1 MANFKITRIVTV
13 VALSFS
19 LPALAQQIHVSPA
32 AEVVEGTALKIRL
45 SELPPLTTIRVLS
58 SRLARGM
65 GLQQPHQG
73 EAWFTSNAVGEL
85 DLGSQAP
92 ERGTY
97 SGADVRGLFWSMQP
111 AAPTAAL
118 PPLDPKHPG
127 EVWLQAFAGERLL
140 VQKKLVL
147 RPFAPEVQSR
157 LVAEFP
163 GARYAVGPGTHK
175 RGAIIV
181 LGGSEGG
188 SIAAR
193 TTTPLLAS
201 QGYAVLGL
209 PYYSPPNWGAKGL
222 EPAELPELP
231 SSFADIELDRLNQA
245 REWLARQPEV
255 DPERIA
261 VYGVSKGAEF
271 ALAAAARMSWIRAV
285 VAYVPSD
292 VIWEGWGVG
301 VAEADKRSSFA
312 WKGKPLAWQPYTGMA
327 EETAGFASGAA
338 VHIRRPMDQ
347 GRAAHP
353 ERLAAARIAVENYRG
368 PLLMVAGSDDQMW
381 DSAGM
386 ARNIEASRK
395 ALGLPTISLIYSG
408 AGHALSASGW
418 APTTGHNLGAM
429 KLGGSPAVDAHAQAD
444 AWPQMLAF
452 LRQHLDKPAFTSEL
466 SR

>member
-1 MANFKITRIVTV
+1 MPNITRIAITA
-13 VALSFS
+13 ALAIS
-19 LPALAQQIHVSPA
+19 LPALAQQIQVSPA
-32 AEVVEGTALKIRL
+32 AEVVEGTALSLRL
-45 SELPPLTTIRVLS
+45 SELPPLTSIRIVS

-65 GLQQPHQG
+65 TPQQPHQA
-73 EAWFTSNAVGEL
+73 EAWFTSNAAGEL
-85 DLGSQAP
+85 DLAAQAP
-92 ERGTY
+92 VSGSY
-97 SGADVRGLFWSMQP
+97 SGADVRGLFWAMQL
-111 AAPTAAL
+111 AAPTATL
-118 PPLDPKHPG
+118 PPLDPQQQG

-157 LVAEFP
+157 AVADFP

-209 PYYSPPNWGAKGL
+209 PYYSPPNWGPKGM
-222 EPAELPELP
+222 EPAELPSLP
-231 SSFADIELDRLNQA
+231 SSFADIELERLNQA
-245 REWLARQPEV
+245 RDWLARQPEV
-255 DPERIA
+255 DAERIA

-271 ALAAAARMSWIRAV
+271 ALAAASRMDWIRAV

-292 VIWEGWGVG
+292 VIWEGWGMG
-301 VAEADKRSSFA
+301 VPDADKRSSFA
-312 WKGKPLAWQPYTGMA
+312 WQGKPLAWQPYKGMA

-347 GRAAHP
+347 GRAAYP

-386 ARNIEASRK
+386 ARSIEASRK
-395 ALGLPTISLIYSG
+395 ARGLPTISLIYPG

-418 APTTGHNLGAM
+418 APTTGHNLGPM

-452 LRQHLDKPAFTSEL
+452 LSQHLKQP
-466 SR
+466 